1 MQRNMYI
8 TFTDCAWVAASFGDR
23 AALAQAV
30 AAGNRLMFFHGT
42 FVAPRTRMVN
52 GLPRQ
57 AYPANLHGFHR
68 HDRHGL
74 SNLSEDADGITSG
87 VVGWAENNR
96 QLFKLDKIEDAPY
109 WYRREQ
115 APIFAA
121 SPNPQVSKLR
131 IGMCEFYIM
140 HKEARPA
147 AVDPTAEWDALETNI
162 VM

>member
-1 MQRNMYI
+1 MQHNMYI
-8 TFTDCAWVAASFGDR
+8 TFADCAWVAASFGDR

-30 AAGNRLMFFHGT
+30 AAGCRLMFFHGI

-57 AYPANLHGFHR
+57 AFPATLRGFHR
-68 HDRHGL
+68 HDRHGP
-74 SNLSEDADGITSG
+74 SDLSEDATGITHG
-87 VVGWAENNR
+87 VVGWAENSR
-96 QLFKLDKIEDAPY
+96 QLYRLDKIEHAPY

-121 SPNPQVSKLR
+121 SPNPQGSKLR

-140 HKEARPA
+140 NKQARPA
-147 AVDPTAEWDALETNI
+147 VVDPTAEWDALETNI